1 MVKTLL
7 LLTTNSL
14 SIIPRASSLARCHP
28 SSRCVAITEQQN
40 EVGDESTEA
49 PAGEQFASEEKRN
62 ESSYKKNYTY
72 EDWLREQAEE
82 QARQAR
88 KSSAPNLA
96 VSTMPAFASLED
108 VIRYFLYE
116 ESGLILDAGA
126 DKVESSLLVHNLE
139 SVAIGKSA
147 IALTTRKQQGF
158 SGEVVV
164 ASIASLPFKE
174 NAFVRCVCSKG
185 LEILSNTIEVTNAL
199 VELSRVCK
207 TTIVALRRYGD
218 SVVHKVIY
226 TRMFVDR
233 MVKGVGIHY
242 GILRREDGDFV
253 IYLLSKSLQSAQ
265 SLAMEYAGESVSQK
279 LVGKSRAKRLER
291 D

>member
-1 MVKTLL
+1 M
-7 LLTTNSL
+7 
-14 SIIPRASSLARCHP
+14 
-28 SSRCVAITEQQN
+28 TETETGQDTGEQRQ
-40 EVGDESTEA
+40 EEQPSTERKQ
-49 PAGEQFASEEKRN
+49 E
-62 ESSYKKNYTY
+62 SYKRNYTY

-82 QARQAR
+82 ASKEAR
-88 KSSAPNLA
+88 KSASPNLA

-139 SVAIGKSA
+139 SVAIGRSV
-147 IALTTRKQQGF
+147 IELNTRKQAGF

-164 ASIASLPFKE
+164 STITQLPFKE
-174 NAFVRCVCSKG
+174 DAFVRCVCSKG
-185 LEILSNTIEVTNAL
+185 LEKLSNTMEVTNAL

-207 TTIVALRRYGD
+207 TTIVALSRYGD
-218 SVVHKVIY
+218 SIVHKVIF

-233 MVKGVGIHY
+233 LVKGVGIHY

-253 IYLLSKSLQSAQ
+253 IYLLSKGLQSQQ
-265 SLAMEYAGESVSQK
+265 SLAMEYAGESISQK
-279 LVGKSRAKRLER
+279 LVGRAKARQLNTP
-291 D
+291 